1 MAETITRDIVMA
13 GRLRDAGHLNYGKR
27 GGGTIWQHTTI
38 PRLQAIDRP
47 TLSAEETKR
56 VGATRLRE
64 WSVDGG
70 KGSSIEDAIAAL
82 NVPPVLTLGEFAV
95 LSRMPAEFDWLRAV
109 QARIA
114 GIAQEDAPTCVND
127 HPRYCSVHRAIDGLH
142 RKGFVTLDK
151 RPIEGRNLFG
161 GPRTMP
167 VIRLA
172 QEDAA
177 RG

>member
-1 MAETITRDIVMA
+1 MAEPINLAAIMA

-47 TLSAEETKR
+47 TLSVEETDR
-56 VGATRLRE
+56 VGATRMRE

-70 KGSSIEDAIAAL
+70 KGGSIEDAIVAL
-82 NVPPVLTLGEFAV
+82 NVPPVLSLGEFVV
-95 LSRMPAEFDWLRAV
+95 LAKVPAEFDWLRAV

-114 GIAQEDAPTCVND
+114 GIAEEDAPTCVND
-127 HPRYCSVHRAIDGLH
+127 HPRYCAVTEALMRLRHVGLV
-142 RKGFVTLDK
+142 RLEQRPVEK
-151 RPIEGRNLFG
+151 RGEF

-167 VIRLA
+167 MICRTQGGAVH
-172 QEDAA
+172 
-177 RG
+177 G